1 MARKIAKCRLCRREG
16 VKLFLKGSRCFSP
29 KCPLEKK
36 GAVPP
41 GVHGVKSSFRKSE
54 YSFQLREKQKA
65 KRLYGVRERQFK
77 NYYQKVADADN
88 RGEELLRQLEVRLD
102 NVVYRL
108 GFAPS
113 RSAARQLVRH
123 GHIWVGDQRVKIPS
137 YQIKVGDKVVLAKK
151 AAQIPYITAWLKG
164 DYKTPPWLKRKVNQ
178 GEVIRLP
185 KREEMPPEID
195 ESLIVE
201 FYSR

>member
-1 MARKIAKCRLCRREG
+1 M
-16 VKLFLKGSRCFSP
+16 
-29 KCPLEKK
+29 
-36 GAVPP
+36 
-41 GVHGVKSSFRKSE
+41 KSSFKKSE
-54 YSFQLREKQKA
+54 YGLQLREKQKA

-77 NYYQKVADADN
+77 NYYQKVAAADN
-88 RGEELLRQLEVRLD
+88 RGEELLRQLEMRLD
-102 NVVYRL
+102 NIVYRL

-123 GHIWVGDQRVKIPS
+123 GHILVGNHKVKIPS
-137 YQIKVGDKVVLAKK
+137 YQVKVGERVVLSEK
-151 AAQIPYITAWLKG
+151 AAQIPYIAAWLKG
-164 DYKTPPWLKRKVNQ
+164 EYQPPAWLKRKVNQ
-178 GEVIRLP
+178 GEITRLP